1 MYLIGD
7 VENKNV
13 IILDDIADTC
23 NTVVEAS
30 YVLKKKGARKIT
42 AAAIH
47 AIFSD
52 DAIDKLKDSP
62 ISQFIFTS
70 TISNS
75 KTMAESKLIGSES
88 KFFRVDISEFMGY
101 CIQKLSNQN

>member
-1 MYLIGD
+1 MRLIGN
-7 VENKNV
+7 VENKSV

-23 NTVVEAS
+23 TTIVEAS
-30 YVLKKKGARKIT
+30 HVLRKMGARTII

-52 DAIDKLKDSP
+52 DAIDKLKESA

-75 KTMAESKLIGSES
+75 NTMKKINFLESQL
-88 KFFRVDISEFMGY
+88 KFIRVDISEFLGY